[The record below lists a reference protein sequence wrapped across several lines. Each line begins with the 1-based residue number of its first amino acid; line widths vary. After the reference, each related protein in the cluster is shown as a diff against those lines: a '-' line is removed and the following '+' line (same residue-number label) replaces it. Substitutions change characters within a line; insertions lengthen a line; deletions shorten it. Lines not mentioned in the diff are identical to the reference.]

1 MGDGRENGSVTQTG
15 DINDGAYDDEQQDDD
30 DDDGVGVDCA
40 DDVRDNDD

>member
-1 MGDGRENGSVTQTG
+1 MTQTG
-15 DINDGAYDDEQQDDD
+15 DINDGANDDEQQDDDDDD